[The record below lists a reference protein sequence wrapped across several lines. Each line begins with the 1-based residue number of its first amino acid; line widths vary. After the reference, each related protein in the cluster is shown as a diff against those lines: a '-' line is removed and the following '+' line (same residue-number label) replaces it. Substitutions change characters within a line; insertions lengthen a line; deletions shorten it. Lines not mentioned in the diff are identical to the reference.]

1 MSKATSWD
9 EIIALVADEAKKTPP
24 GDWIV
29 WPLLAVYGAYVAA
42 TDGVARAV
50 VGDHAPP
57 GLVGTAFG
65 VFSAATGAALLVASV
80 AAGLLWSKVS
90 PSAPFYV
97 GAAAAAVALVVLLGL
112 PSTGYRI
119 RRAPT

>member
-1 MSKATSWD
+1 
-9 EIIALVADEAKKTPP
+9 VA
-24 GDWIV
+24 
-29 WPLLAVYGAYVAA
+29 WPLLAVYGVYVAA

-65 VFSAATGAALLVASV
+65 VFSAATGAALLLASV
-80 AAGLLWSKVS
+80 AAGLLWSNVS
-90 PSAPFYV
+90 SSAPFYL
-97 GAAAAAVALVVLLGL
+97 GAAAAALALVVLLTL
-112 PSTGYRI
+112 PATRYRI